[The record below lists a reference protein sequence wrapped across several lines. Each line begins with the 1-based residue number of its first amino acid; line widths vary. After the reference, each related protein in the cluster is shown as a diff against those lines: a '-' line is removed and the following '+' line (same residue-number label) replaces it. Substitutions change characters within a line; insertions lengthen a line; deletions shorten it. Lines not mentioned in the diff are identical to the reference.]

1 MEGPGEADP
10 GDAATR
16 PRRGLALLLI
26 AGSVAL
32 SVLVVLVIGSAFAN
46 RLEDDDEPATVTVT
60 QPEPVSTTTE
70 PPSEVVLAPP
80 VSVDNTTTTAA
91 PGG

>member
-1 MEGPGEADP
+1 MEGAREADSGEAP
-10 GDAATR
+10 TR
-16 PRRGLALLLI
+16 PRRGVVVLLI

-32 SVLVVLVIGSAFAN
+32 SVLVVLVIGSAFAD
-46 RLEDDDEPATVTVT
+46 RLEGDDEPATVTVS
-60 QPEPVSTTTE
+60 QPEPVTTTTE
-70 PPSEVVLAPP
+70 PPTEVVLAPP